1 MNMKETQQ
9 VMKDSKDQTMFANGF
24 DEAIIGLDT
33 TSAEIFRVVYDID
46 KIIEILMER
55 DEMTEE
61 DALEHF
67 SYNIQGSYVGEGT
80 PIYVYGAGHER
91 VLELMSN
98 L

>member
-9 VMKDSKDQTMFANGF
+9 VMKDSKDQTMMANGF
-24 DEAIIGLDT
+24 EEAIIGLDT
-33 TSAEIFRVVYDID
+33 SGEVFRVMYDID
-46 KIIEILMER
+46 AIISILIKR
-55 DEMTEE
+55 DKMTEE

-67 SYNIQGSYVGEGT
+67 NYNIQGSYVGEGT
-80 PIYVYGAGHER
+80 PIYVYGGGHER

>member
-1 MNMKETQQ
+1 MSGSN
-9 VMKDSKDQTMFANGF
+9 DQTMFANGF
-24 DEAIIGLDT
+24 EEAIIGLD

>member
-1 MNMKETQQ
+1 MERIE
-9 VMKDSKDQTMFANGF
+9 DQTMLANGF
-24 DEAIIGLDT
+24 EEAVIGLDT
-33 TSAEIFRVVYDID
+33 SNEVFRVVYNID
-46 KIIEILMER
+46 AIISILMER
-55 DEMTEE
+55 DKMTEE

-80 PIYVYGAGHER
+80 PIYVYGGGHER

>member
-1 MNMKETQQ
+1 
-9 VMKDSKDQTMFANGF
+9 MKDSKDQTMLATGF
-24 DEAIIGLDT
+24 EKAIIGLDT
-33 TSAEIFRVVYDID
+33 CQEVFRVVYDID
-46 KIIEILMER
+46 AIISILMER

-67 SYNIQGSYVGEGT
+67 SYNIQGSYVGAGT
-80 PIYVYGAGHER
+80 PIYIRAGGHER

>member
-1 MNMKETQQ
+1 MESNQ
-9 VMKDSKDQTMFANGF
+9 DQTMMANGF
-24 DEAIIGLDT
+24 EEAIIGLDT
-33 TSAEIFRVVYDID
+33 SGEVFRVVYDID
-46 KIIEILMER
+46 AIISILMER

-67 SYNIQGSYVGEGT
+67 SYNQGSYVGEGT
-80 PIYVYGAGHER
+80 PIYVYGGGHDR